1 MSEYSYDIGDFAM
14 DNMRQSIETAVEEIK
29 GLGEEER
36 KKQIKALRL
45 RWHPDKNPILTEF
58 ATEVSKIL
66 NAAVAKMEE
75 SIAQQAKAQG
85 QGQAGE
91 YSTA

>member
-1 MSEYSYDIGDFAM
+1 MCFAVVA
-14 DNMRQSIETAVEEIK
+14 DQRVANVSCRCC
-29 GLGEEER
+29 
-36 KKQIKALRL
+36 

-75 SIAQQAKAQG
+75 SIVQEANAQG
-85 QGQAGE
+85 KGEEERERRKGRGEAGE
-91 YSTA
+91 